1 MQSKKFDVVKFISCG
16 TYSIV
21 YEVAYPQ
28 RNKEKVTETMTMTW
42 ALKRI
47 YLQNESAVRCALR
60 EHRILVRLA
69 LAKEQ
74 SPFLGTLLQ
83 SFRIHG
89 GPAFVLRKGSG
100 FDLQDLISNVGFLG
114 ETNARFY
121 SSEIV
126 CGLEYLHAIHIVHM
140 DVKPTNMLIA
150 DSGHLFITDFDR
162 SYDMARDVGPPKK
175 EDFTGA
181 PFYMAP
187 EIKNQVEITTRADVW
202 SPGHFY
208 SLRPLR
214 SSQVAWLNTGR
225 ILKDRSPYVIIPLR
239 NFSKTCL
246 RRNHNTRVDI
256 GGVKRLE
263 FYKDVKW
270 EEVVACTMKPPYH
283 PSKLAVFTPRR
294 KYNLNPYDSRLLAAA
309 YETNMP
315 LIVQSLRCIRDKHGV
330 RWLKE
335 VPPSPKIRRRAGLT
349 AERIDKLFAIFDF
362 THPLF
367 QSSHGVVEK
376 RTVSDDVDMLET
388 RLPSLERNKRCRDG
402 ISYSDTATSSSVSC
416 DFELEDLSI
425 LLKFAN
431 FVSFNFVHI

>member
-28 RNKEKVTETMTMTW
+28 RNKEKVTATMTTKW

-202 SPGHFY
+202 SLGILMACIMYGH
-208 SLRPLR
+208 
-214 SSQVAWLNTGR
+214 VTVHNWLCTG
-225 ILKDRSPYVIIPLR
+225 LLLEDCLPNASIPLR
-239 NFSKTCL
+239 NFFKACL

-330 RWLKE
+330 HAKKGMDLEDTVECENTAHQHDLCQDQHPPIVLTDGMHSRGNRYMCMAVLLKR
-335 VPPSPKIRRRAGLT
+335 S
-349 AERIDKLFAIFDF
+349 
-362 THPLF
+362 
-367 QSSHGVVEK
+367 
-376 RTVSDDVDMLET
+376 
-388 RLPSLERNKRCRDG
+388 LPS
-402 ISYSDTATSSSVSC
+402 
-416 DFELEDLSI
+416 
-425 LLKFAN
+425 
-431 FVSFNFVHI
+431 